1 MHACV
6 CIRSLS
12 LVLFA
17 CALTDCHL
25 LLAITYALSGQ
36 TTSSPRGPVVDQSC
50 NDLLRHF
57 PSIWFNH
64 LSETIDAIKFPINGT
79 GVVIRDGC
87 FVFVFFARPW
97 VTGSCWW
104 ETVWTVGS
112 HWDISLDVVE
122 WLPND
127 DDAFS
132 PKRREGYLC
141 YTVKLIGRVFY
152 AVKRKFFQHENHS
165 VISYRGDVGKY

>member
-1 MHACV
+1 MYIIQRRGGLQFIANYENATFMHACV

-64 LSETIDAIKFPINGT
+64 LSETIDAKKFPINGT
-79 GVVIRDGC
+79 GVVIRDC
-87 FVFVFFARPW
+87 WFVCLFFCPSLSDGFVLVRN
-97 VTGSCWW
+97 
-104 ETVWTVGS
+104 
-112 HWDISLDVVE
+112 SLNSWQSLRHFLRCGRMATE
-122 WLPND
+122 
-127 DDAFS
+127 
-132 PKRREGYLC
+132 RRR
-141 YTVKLIGRVFY
+141 RVFSKKERRILMLY
-152 AVKRKFFQHENHS
+152 C
-165 VISYRGDVGKY
+165 

>member
-79 GVVIRDGC
+79 GVVIRDCC
-87 FVFVFFARPW
+87 FVCLFFCPSLSDGVVLVRNSLNSWQSLRHFLRCGRMATERRRRVF
-97 VTGSCWW
+97 S
-104 ETVWTVGS
+104 
-112 HWDISLDVVE
+112 
-122 WLPND
+122 
-127 DDAFS
+127 
-132 PKRREGYLC
+132 KRREGYSC

-165 VISYRGDVGKY
+165 VISYRGEVGKY